1 MRRDL
6 SKLTLLIYVSCL
18 RRPNSVLH
26 PALLVR
32 SCHSPASLHAP
43 TPPPSVA
50 AAFLPTSFRRGST
63 ALRCV
68 INFSGPAL
76 HRSTS
81 RPVYC
86 AQHCNLS
93 ADCPP
98 QLSKVVSHPAP
109 EPAKLDKAAATAPSE
124 HKHANEAEFF
134 FSANARCRHV
144 QDTGLCLCPS
154 SSPWSQHQDP
164 NEDDDGIMRCQ
175 QICLHAG
182 TTAADTAL
190 TAAEQVL
197 VSLANRSEA
206 SASASAC
213 TYSDAEHQ
221 RRRRRVQV
229 GGYGRG
235 YK

>member
-1 MRRDL
+1 MPFARILACTNTATFRGCRIPAD
-6 SKLTLLIYVSCL
+6 KLPQGFDS
-18 RRPNSVLH
+18 PQ
-26 PALLVR
+26 VR
-32 SCHSPASLHAP
+32 NR
-43 TPPPSVA
+43 
-50 AAFLPTSFRRGST
+50 FLWS
-63 ALRCV
+63 
-68 INFSGPAL
+68 AL
-76 HRSTS
+76 HRSTC

-124 HKHANEAEFF
+124 HKHANEVEFF

-144 QDTGLCLCPS
+144 RDTGLWLCPS

-190 TAAEQVL
+190 TAAEQAL

-206 SASASAC
+206 SASKSAC
-213 TYSDAEHQ
+213 SSGAEHQ
-221 RRRRRVQV
+221 RRWRVQV

-235 YK
+235 YKYVYDDR